1 MRTPKA
7 KSAEPSARSASDCA
21 CPVSA
26 KKHTAPAIAR
36 SDPSTKVTL
45 GRSIVVRPVYH
56 KLSFGNHHLPA
67 QVLSHVRAW
76 LSVHHFPLCNPE
88 VQTTVKIVSYDPLQK
103 NRGSGACV
111 GNRRVSGAQIRL
123 PAISCR

>member
-26 KKHTAPAIAR
+26 KKHTAPAIVR
-36 SDPSTKVTL
+36 SDPITKVTL

-56 KLSFGNHHLPA
+56 KLSYGNQHLPV
-67 QVLSHVRAW
+67 QVSPVRN
-76 LSVHHFPLCNPE
+76 LTFSNSVCA
-88 VQTTVKIVSYDPLQK
+88 VVTA
-103 NRGSGACV
+103 GANY
-111 GNRRVSGAQIRL
+111 G
-123 PAISCR
+123 